1 MWYNIPIEYIG
12 GVAVRQY
19 PQLEIDLSLLQSNA
33 RAVISRCNAAGIC
46 VCGVIKG
53 ADGLPEVARALR
65 AAGAAEL
72 GTSRLEQVAKCRAA
86 GVPGPWLLIRIPGL
100 SELPDVVALCDTSLQ
115 SEWATLMALEE
126 ECLRQNRT
134 HRVIVMADLG
144 DLREGFWDKDE
155 LVDVCQRVE
164 QDLPHVHLAGIG
176 VNLSCYGSTKPTPD
190 KMNELVT
197 LARRVE
203 ARIGRS
209 LEVVSGGAT
218 SSFTLVHWGTMPA
231 GINHLRIGE
240 GILLGK
246 DLQVDWGIRDMDYLR
261 MDTFTLRAEVV
272 EVKDK
277 PTYPIG
283 ELAIDAFGRK
293 PTYVDGG
300 VRRRALLALGRAD
313 VGDLE
318 SLLPREP
325 GLTVIGGS
333 SDHCIVDVEDC
344 PRRLQVGD
352 IVEFSLCYSHMLY
365 ATSRSDMRLLFKHQ
379 QEEA

>member
-1 MWYNIPIEYIG
+1 M
-12 GVAVRQY
+12 RQY
-19 PQLEIDLSLLQSNA
+19 PQLEFDLALLRSNA
-33 RAVISRCNAAGIC
+33 DAVISRCRGMGIR

-53 ADGLPEVARALR
+53 VDGLPEAARVLR

-100 SELPDVVALCDTSLQ
+100 TELPDVVALCETSLQ
-115 SEWATLMALEE
+115 SEWPTLLALEE
-126 ECLRQNRT
+126 ECLRQNKT
-134 HRVIVMADLG
+134 HRVIVMTDLG
-144 DLREGFWDKDE
+144 DLREGFWDKKE
-155 LVDVCQRVE
+155 IVDVCERVE
-164 QDLPHVHLAGIG
+164 RDLPHVQLAGIG
-176 VNLSCYGSTKPTPD
+176 VNLTCYGSTKPTPE
-190 KMNELVT
+190 KMNELVG
-197 LARRVE
+197 LARQVE
-203 ARIGRS
+203 QRIGRK
-209 LEVVSGGAT
+209 LEIVSGGAT

-231 GINHLRIGE
+231 GVNHLRIGE
-240 GILLGK
+240 AILLGK

-261 MDTFTLRAEVV
+261 MDALTLRAEVV

-283 ELAIDAFGRK
+283 EFAIDAFGRK
-293 PTYVDGG
+293 PVYEDRGI
-300 VRRRALLALGRAD
+300 RRRAILALGRAD
-313 VGDLE
+313 VGELE
-318 SLLPREP
+318 SLIPREP

-365 ATSRSDMRLLFKHQ
+365 ATARSDMRIIFKNQ
-379 QEEA
+379 SAQEE